1 MSSEDFPE
9 PDARIMTRKARAAL
23 GTAGVEPFD
32 YRARLIVA
40 AEIDRCVLRLEGTDA
55 GERRAVRIELG

>member
-1 MSSEDFPE
+1 
-9 PDARIMTRKARAAL
+9 MTRKARAAL